1 MRPAGAKIL
10 YCAEAAHENSIS
22 VQANF
27 AQQS

>member
-1 MRPAGAKIL
+1 MRPAGAKIF